1 MARTW
6 RPLVVCV
13 EDWPAV
19 QGLVEFWL
27 EDAGFDVVVA
37 GDGTA
42 GLAAVRE
49 HRPDLVVTDALMPG
63 MTGDELIEVLQA
75 DPDLREIPIIMAT
88 AAASPPRV
96 RPVIAPGFRAGVAQP
111 RDAAPFLHRG

>member
-1 MARTW
+1 MARPR
-6 RPLVVCV
+6 RPRVDDG
-13 EDWPAV
+13 EDEPAV
-19 QGLVEFWL
+19 QRLVEFWL

-49 HRPDLVVTDALMPG
+49 HRPDLVVTDAPMPG

-75 DPDLREIPIIMAT
+75 DPDPRAIPIILAT
-88 AAASPPRV
+88 AAPSPPRLP
-96 RPVIAPGFRAGVAQP
+96 RADPPGCPAGVATP
-111 RDAAPFLHRG
+111 LHRT